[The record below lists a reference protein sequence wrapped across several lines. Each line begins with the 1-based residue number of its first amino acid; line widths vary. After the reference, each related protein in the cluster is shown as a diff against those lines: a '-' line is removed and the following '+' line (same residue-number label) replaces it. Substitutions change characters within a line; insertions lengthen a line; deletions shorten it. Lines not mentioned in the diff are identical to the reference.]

1 MTKNAEHFRW
11 TDRPVEVI
19 LDGVTRRY
27 INSEK
32 MMIGEVRLRK
42 GDLVPLHAHPNE
54 QFTFVV
60 SGAMR
65 FWCGKDDVAGTL
77 VEAGEVII
85 IPADLPH
92 LAEVLEDTLEYD
104 IFHPPRMDWI
114 DGESNLLRS

>member
-1 MTKNAEHFRW
+1 
-11 TDRPVEVI
+11 
-19 LDGVTRRY
+19 
-27 INSEK
+27 

-42 GDLVPLHAHPNE
+42 GDLVPLHAHKNE

-65 FWCGKDDVAGTL
+65 FWCGEDDATGTL
-77 VEAGEVII
+77 VAAGDVII

-92 LAEVLEDTLEYD
+92 RAEVLEDTLEYD

-114 DGESNLLRS
+114 DAESRLLRE